1 MSTESPRIQ
10 TAVVVQW
17 PNRVPLVAAREMSR
31 RLVDQRI
38 PATWSVDQ
46 ISQIEALASWGAV
59 RSGADAALL
68 LDAPTSAQQDERTAT
83 QELARRLVLLRST
96 GMSVEIVQARPEMV
110 GGSWP
115 RTLRAQGVLGV
126 VVSDCR
132 DATPARALPFG
143 VWQFTPRAI
152 VPRIARWTDM
162 FHRRRP
168 LLAAG
173 AKSPAVVSIDLVQA
187 GMPESRAW
195 AQAEAVLAEI
205 RQAES
210 DGVAKLET
218 LGQMTSRLCQANAPR
233 PQRSILRAAA

>member
-1 MSTESPRIQ
+1 MNMESPPIQ
-10 TAVVVQW
+10 AAVVVQW

-68 LDAPTSAQQDERTAT
+68 LDAPASEHQDERTAV

-96 GMSVEIVQARPEMV
+96 GMNVEIIQARPDMV
-110 GGSWP
+110 SGSWP

-126 VVSDCR
+126 VVGASG

-143 VWQFTPRAI
+143 VWQFTPRATA
-152 VPRIARWTDM
+152 PRIARWTDM
-162 FHRRRP
+162 LRRHRP
-168 LLAAG
+168 LLAA
-173 AKSPAVVSIDLVQA
+173 ASKSPAIVSIDLARA
-187 GMPESRAW
+187 GMPESRPW
-195 AQAEAVLAEI
+195 
-205 RQAES
+205 RQAELAIAQIS
-210 DGVAKLET
+210 QAAHNGTAELET
-218 LGQMTSRLCQANAPR
+218 LGQITARLCQANAPR